1 MGYPSRN
8 VCELFGNESF
18 MNFISLS
25 PWKLMYKYKEKPYSF
40 GFKDRVNLKIFSSL
54 DVLLE
59 S

>member
-1 MGYPSRN
+1 
-8 VCELFGNESF
+8 
-18 MNFISLS
+18 
-25 PWKLMYKYKEKPYSF
+25 MYKYKEKPYSF